1 MTLRKGENVP
11 LRTTDV
17 QVEFRRR
24 QEPGTPRTDVCAL
37 LLVDGSARGP
47 DDLVGPG
54 APRHPA
60 GAVRCQAGAEVG
72 GTAVDTVALDL
83 AGLPAEVTS
92 VVVFARGDGGAF
104 RDVPAMRV
112 RVTGA
117 DGAELARYDCGQAG
131 AETAYVL
138 GECYRRAGGWR
149 FRAVGQGYA
158 SGTGGLAAAYGLA
171 PGELPE
177 LPAAAPPS
185 AAPPAAPAPPRA
197 ATSAPARPVP
207 ATAVPATRVSEWHGA
222 AASPPAKVT
231 LTKQAP
237 AVSLTKQG
245 GTSGALRVSLD
256 WQAPQGRWARSSAV
270 DLDLCALF
278 ELSDG
283 SKGVVQA
290 LGGAF
295 GSLGQPPFILLD
307 GDDRAGGAG
316 ENLTLNLDRVASFRR
331 VLLFVTIYQG
341 ARSFAGLH
349 ASVTLRPQHGAP
361 VDFTLDECTVDSN
374 VCALAL
380 LVREGQDLVVRREA
394 RYLVPRRGVSPQ
406 RTVDYA
412 YGWGLAWTPG
422 RK

>member
-11 LRTTDV
+11 LQTAVV
-17 QVEFRRR
+17 QVEFARRR
-24 QEPGTPRTDVCAL
+24 TPGAPRTDACAL
-37 LLVDGSARGP
+37 LLADGSARGP
-47 DDLVGPG
+47 ADLVHAA
-54 APRHPA
+54 APRHPG
-60 GAVRCQAGAEVG
+60 GAVRCEGGAAAAD
-72 GTAVDTVALDL
+72 GTLVDTLVLDL
-83 AGLPAEVTS
+83 AALAADVTA

-104 RDVPAMRV
+104 RDVPGMRV
-112 RVTGA
+112 RVTVQ
-117 DGAELARYDCGQAG
+117 DGAEIARYDVGQAG

-149 FRAVGQGYA
+149 FRAVGQGYET
-158 SGTGGLAAAYGLA
+158 GTGGLAAAYGLA
-171 PGELPE
+171 PGDLPE
-177 LPAAAPPS
+177 LPEQAALPEPAERPGLPEPDL
-185 AAPPAAPAPPRA
+185 AEPAAPAPPVR
-197 ATSAPARPVP
+197 
-207 ATAVPATRVSEWHGA
+207 
-222 AASPPAKVT
+222 VT

-245 GTSGALRVSLD
+245 GTSGALRVGLD
-256 WQAPQGRWARSSAV
+256 WQAQQGRWGKSAV

-295 GSLGQPPFILLD
+295 GSLAQPPFILLD

-331 VLLFVTIYQG
+331 VLLFVTIYRG

-349 ASVTLRPQHGAP
+349 ATVTLCPQHGAP
-361 VDFTLDECTVDSN
+361 VDFTLDECTVESN